1 MRTGTVDRSEAAR
14 VGDLEWRIGRTA
26 LTKNYLMML
35 DILAHNNWERPV
47 YYVTTS
53 GGEPYIG
60 LENYLRQEGFAYRL
74 VPIRHEL
81 EEEEVGTVNTAVMYD
96 NVMNK
101 FEFSI
106 TSPGFLISEDVL
118 RMTVTM
124 RSTYAR
130 LAEALAMENRL
141 DSAVAVCDRSVE
153 TIPDRVV
160 PYNYFNLS
168 VAEVYLVAGEKDK
181 GGEVLERLAAIQ
193 QEQLA
198 YFFRF
203 PESKRGNLSLEI
215 RQALALLHASG
226 QSARRHGLD
235 DLAGRAEES
244 LEFYY
249 NLYTGQS
256 FKP

>member
-1 MRTGTVDRSEAAR
+1 
-14 VGDLEWRIGRTA
+14 
-26 LTKNYLMML
+26 
-35 DILAHNNWERPV
+35 
-47 YYVTTS
+47 
-53 GGEPYIG
+53 
-60 LENYLRQEGFAYRL
+60 
-74 VPIRHEL
+74 
-81 EEEEVGTVNTAVMYD
+81 
-96 NVMNK
+96 
-101 FEFSI
+101 
-106 TSPGFLISEDVL
+106 
-118 RMTVTM
+118 MTVTM

-168 VAEVYLVAGEKDK
+168 VAEVYLVAGEKEK
-181 GGEVLERLAAIQ
+181 GGEVLERLSAIQ

-203 PESKRGNLSLEI
+203 PESKRGYLSLEI
-215 RQALALLHASG
+215 RQALALLHAAG

-235 DLAGRAEES
+235 DLADRSEES